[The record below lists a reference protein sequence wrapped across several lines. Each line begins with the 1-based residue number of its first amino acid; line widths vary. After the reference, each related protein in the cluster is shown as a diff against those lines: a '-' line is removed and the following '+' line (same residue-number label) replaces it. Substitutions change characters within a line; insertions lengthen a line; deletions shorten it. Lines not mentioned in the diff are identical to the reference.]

1 MNKVRSDEYDYI
13 NFLIAAQKSYS
24 CLEAGKVQPDEV
36 GSPSH
41 DSLTRL
47 LHREVP
53 STSKLWKE
61 AKSQVKRTTGLL
73 ILDDTTLDKPY
84 AKKME
89 LVKRQWSGKHHQT
102 VLGINLLT
110 LLWSDG
116 DRHIPCDY
124 RIYDKIND
132 GLGKNEHFRMLL
144 DVANQRGF
152 MPECVCFDSW
162 YSSLENLKHIRG
174 HHWHW
179 FTRLKPNRLV
189 NADGNGN
196 VAIARVEIGC
206 EGRIVHLKYYGFIK
220 VFKTVSTNGD
230 VEYWA
235 TSNLNMTVI
244 GRLSTSEKVWTIE
257 NYHRGL
263 KQFCGVEKCQCRSAT
278 AQRNHIGCSIR
289 AFLRLEV
296 YSFASGHS
304 WFEAKSQIIRHAIR
318 AYLQNPL
325 YILHSTA

>member
-1 MNKVRSDEYDYI
+1 MNKAHSDEYDYI

-24 CLEAGKVQPDEV
+24 CLEAGKVQPDGA

-73 ILDDTTLDKPY
+73 IL
-84 AKKME
+84 
-89 LVKRQWSGKHHQT
+89 
-102 VLGINLLT
+102 
-110 LLWSDG
+110 
-116 DRHIPCDY
+116 
-124 RIYDKIND
+124 
-132 GLGKNEHFRMLL
+132 
-144 DVANQRGF
+144 
-152 MPECVCFDSW
+152 
-162 YSSLENLKHIRG
+162 
-174 HHWHW
+174 
-179 FTRLKPNRLV
+179 
-189 NADGNGN
+189 
-196 VAIARVEIGC
+196 
-206 EGRIVHLKYYGFIK
+206 
-220 VFKTVSTNGD
+220 
-230 VEYWA
+230 
-235 TSNLNMTVI
+235 NMTEI
-244 GRLSTSEKVWTIE
+244 GRLSVSEKVWTIE
-257 NYHRGL
+257 NYLRGL

-304 WFEAKSQIIRHAIR
+304 WFEAKTQIIRHAIR